1 MIYRWYLED
10 GIWIISIAQ
19 IATRLGIAHSHIATF
34 IGCIATHCRDKT
46 NPMQRP
52 LSCSGMALLQVREPR
67 PDIVQSTTTVVLHR
81 EAHVFSSYHIHQ
93 NSNPNDS
100 AR

>member
-1 MIYRWYLED
+1 MVFGGWYMDYINCLD
-10 GIWIISIAQ
+10 CYP
-19 IATRLGIAHSHIATF
+19 LGHRPFA
-34 IGCIATHCRDKT
+34 HCRDKT